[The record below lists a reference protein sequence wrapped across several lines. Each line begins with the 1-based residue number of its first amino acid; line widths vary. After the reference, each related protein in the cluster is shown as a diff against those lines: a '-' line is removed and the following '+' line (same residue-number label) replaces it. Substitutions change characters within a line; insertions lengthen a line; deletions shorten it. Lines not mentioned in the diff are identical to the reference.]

1 MTASLDRRDPL
12 VGDPGDPGLTGLRD
26 AFLRARVRDTTV
38 RLSLAMFR
46 ARGYAEVWG
55 RDDDARRWA
64 QTAAELR
71 TELDG
76 LQRQLDDDG
85 ADGAN
90 RDGADR
96 PYRDGADGWVGSGV
110 DGPVEVPEAPRSR
123 LA

>member
-1 MTASLDRRDPL
+1 MTTSVDRRDPL
-12 VGDPGDPGLTGLRD
+12 VGRPGDPELAGLRE

-55 RDDDARRWA
+55 GDDDARRWA
-64 QTAAELR
+64 QTATELR

-76 LQRQLDDDG
+76 LHRQLVDDG
-85 ADGAN
+85 ADGS
-90 RDGADR
+90 
-96 PYRDGADGWVGSGV
+96 V
-110 DGPVEVPEAPRSR
+110 EAPEGPRNR

>member
-1 MTASLDRRDPL
+1 MTASVDHRDPL
-12 VGDPGDPGLTGLRD
+12 VGHPGDPGLAGLRD

-64 QTAAELR
+64 QTADELR

-76 LQRQLDDDG
+76 LHRQLDDDG
-85 ADGAN
+85 ADSPVGDAA
-90 RDGADR
+90 DGAV
-96 PYRDGADGWVGSGV
+96 RDAADGSV
-110 DGPVEVPEAPRSR
+110 DVSEGPWSR

>member
-1 MTASLDRRDPL
+1 MTTSVDRRDPL
-12 VGDPGDPGLTGLRD
+12 VGQPGDPGLAGLQE

-55 RDDDARRWA
+55 RDEDARRWA

-76 LQRQLDDDG
+76 LHRQLDEDG
-85 ADGAN
+85 ADG
-90 RDGADR
+90 
-96 PYRDGADGWVGSGV
+96 
-110 DGPVEVPEAPRSR
+110 PVHAPESPRSR

>member
-1 MTASLDRRDPL
+1 MTTSVDRRDPL
-12 VGDPGDPGLTGLRD
+12 VGHPGDPGLAGLRE

-55 RDDDARRWA
+55 RDDDAHRWA
-64 QTAAELR
+64 ETAAELR

-76 LQRQLDDDG
+76 LHRQLDDGAGGPSDAG
-85 ADGAN
+85 ADN
-90 RDGADR
+90 
-96 PYRDGADGWVGSGV
+96 PV
-110 DGPVEVPEAPRSR
+110 DGPEGPRSR

>member
-1 MTASLDRRDPL
+1 MTTSLDRRDPL
-12 VGDPGDPGLTGLRD
+12 VGHPGDPGLAGLRD

-64 QTAAELR
+64 QTAEELKA
-71 TELDG
+71 ELDG
-76 LQRQLDDDG
+76 LHRQLDDDG
-85 ADGAN
+85 ADGPSGDAA
-90 RDGADR
+90 DGAVD
-96 PYRDGADGWVGSGV
+96 DAADGSV
-110 DGPVEVPEAPRSR
+110 DVPEGRRSR

>member
-12 VGDPGDPGLTGLRD
+12 VGHPGDPGLAGLRE

-64 QTAAELR
+64 QTAAELKA
-71 TELDG
+71 ELDG
-76 LQRQLDDDG
+76 LHRQLDDGAEGSSGDG
-85 ADGAN
+85 ADG
-90 RDGADR
+90 
-96 PYRDGADGWVGSGV
+96 P
-110 DGPVEVPEAPRSR
+110 VPEGPRSR